1 MAAHELIDEAYLR
14 VANRG
19 NQPDK
24 DAQLAGLVLLV
35 EALRSLP
42 GDPDERQAEL
52 ARVRHPKGIGLFG
65 DFSPER
71 VPRAAV
77 TSVGGC
83 NGLVGRNE
91 VPATAGPR
99 LIRERDAE
107 CRAAA
112 PTRGMKL
119 PLEG

>member
-42 GDPDERQAEL
+42 DDPDERQAEL
-52 ARVRHPKGIGLFG
+52 ARVRHPMALDLFG
-65 DFSPER
+65 DFLPGTG
-71 VPRAAV
+71 AARRKARKE
-77 TSVGGC
+77 S
-83 NGLVGRNE
+83 
-91 VPATAGPR
+91 
-99 LIRERDAE
+99 
-107 CRAAA
+107 
-112 PTRGMKL
+112 
-119 PLEG
+119 

>member
-42 GDPDERQAEL
+42 DDPDERQAEL
-52 ARVRHPKGIGLFG
+52 ARVRHPRALDLFG
-65 DFSPER
+65 DFLPGTG
-71 VPRAAV
+71 AARRGH
-77 TSVGGC
+77 VGGS
-83 NGLVGRNE
+83 GV
-91 VPATAGPR
+91 TGP
-99 LIRERDAE
+99 
-107 CRAAA
+107 
-112 PTRGMKL
+112 
-119 PLEG
+119 